1 MLYFLLPAYNEEA
14 NIGALLDK
22 IRALDPKLPRYQVL
36 VVDDGSTDA
45 TAERVHEKQSLMPV
59 KVISHKVNQ
68 GLPASLRDGI
78 AAFLESAANDTD
90 VLITMDADNTHE
102 PILVPQMLHWLQSPD
117 DVDIVIA
124 SRYQKGG
131 QEVGLALS
139 RRAMSRVVN
148 LMLKAFFN
156 IPGVTDYTSGF
167 RAYRAEVLRRAAKVY
182 GARLIEATTFSAT
195 AELLLKLRC
204 IGVKAREVPLVL
216 RYDQKNGGSK
226 MKVART
232 ILDYFRMMFRV
243 AASRQPG
250 GLAKR
255 ECGGVWEIPCVTRY
269 SSSDSWRFYIS

>member
-22 IRALDPKLPRYQVL
+22 IRALDPQLPRYQVL

-45 TAERVHEKQSLMPV
+45 TAERVRERQSLMPV
-59 KVISHKVNQ
+59 KVISHRVNQ

-102 PILVPQMLHWLQSPD
+102 PILVPQMLHRLQSPD

-139 RRAMSRVVN
+139 RRVMSRVVN

-195 AELLLKLRC
+195 AELLLKLRSV
-204 IGVKAREVPLVL
+204 GVKAREVPLVL
-216 RYDQKNGGSK
+216 RYDQKKGGSK
-226 MKVART
+226 MKVAQT

-243 AASRQPG
+243 AASRQPR

-255 ECGGVWEIPCVTRY
+255 ECGGV
-269 SSSDSWRFYIS
+269 